1 MRIFGRHI
9 PVPQSVAMRRTLGGA
24 LVAGG
29 ALGFLPVL
37 GFWMVPLGLVV
48 LSQDS
53 ALVRRKRRQIE
64 VKLGRRW
71 KSGWFASDKDKG
83 WTLLEQATSWQ
94 LLLFVASHFTYC
106 GTKQKRLFGMPQVT
120 LFGMKFR
127 HFHK

>member
-1 MRIFGRHI
+1 MSEGPKDTESQANSTHHGHKKRHRLRIFGRHL
-9 PVPQSVAMRRTLGGA
+9 PVPQSVAMRRTLGGV

-53 ALVRRKRRQIE
+53 AIVRRKRRQIE

-71 KSGWFASDKDKG
+71 KSGWFSSDKDK
-83 WTLLEQATSWQ
+83 S
-94 LLLFVASHFTYC
+94 
-106 GTKQKRLFGMPQVT
+106 
-120 LFGMKFR
+120 
-127 HFHK
+127 